1 MNYIT
6 AINSFW
12 YSATMNPLST
22 GQIALWFALMHINNG
37 CNWTEW
43 FQAPN
48 QVLSVLTG
56 MSRSGILKARNE
68 LKQRG
73 LIDFRERGTKT
84 TLYTITIANSKQ
96 DSVQDSKQNSEQ
108 IGKQDGVQDS
118 TQAIYI
124 KDIEKDKRKNNPPI
138 SPTAHVDLFL
148 AAYPLPDTQVY
159 AYQTEIALVSTLM
172 TDNASEQ
179 DLITAVENYADSL
192 RRTGK
197 IREQQFIKHPQ
208 NFLRDK
214 TYLKYLPGVY
224 RSPEPRKEKSRFNQF
239 QQKEY
244 DFEQLEKE
252 ILSN

>member
-84 TLYTITIANSKQ
+84 TLYTITIVNSKQ
-96 DSVQDSKQNSEQ
+96 VSVQDSKQNSEQ
-108 IGKQDGVQDS
+108 VGTQDGVQDS
-118 TQAIYI
+118 MQDIYI

-138 SPTAHVDLFL
+138 SPTAHVDRFL
-148 AAYPLPDTQVY
+148 AAYPLPDIQIY

-197 IREQQFIKHPQ
+197 IKEQQFIKHPQ

-214 TYLKYLPGVY
+214 TYLQYLPGVY
-224 RSPEPRKEKSRFNQF
+224 RPPEPRKGKGNQ
-239 QQKEY
+239 EMMTRDY
-244 DFEQLEKE
+244 DFSALEQE

>member
-12 YSATMNPLST
+12 YSATTNPLST

-96 DSVQDSKQNSEQ
+96 DGVQDSKQNSEQ
-108 IGKQDGVQDS
+108 IG

-192 RRTGK
+192 RRSGK

-224 RSPEPRKEKSRFNQF
+224 RPPEPRKEKNRFNQF

>member
-84 TLYTITIANSKQ
+84 TLYTITIVNSKQ
-96 DSVQDSKQNSEQ
+96 VSVQDSKQNSEQ
-108 IGKQDGVQDS
+108 VGTQDGVQD
-118 TQAIYI
+118 IYI
-124 KDIEKDKRKNNPPI
+124 KDIEKDKRKIIPYIPHG
-138 SPTAHVDLFL
+138 T
-148 AAYPLPDTQVY
+148 
-159 AYQTEIALVSTLM
+159 
-172 TDNASEQ
+172 
-179 DLITAVENYADSL
+179 
-192 RRTGK
+192 R
-197 IREQQFIKHPQ
+197 
-208 NFLRDK
+208 
-214 TYLKYLPGVY
+214 
-224 RSPEPRKEKSRFNQF
+224 
-239 QQKEY
+239 
-244 DFEQLEKE
+244 
-252 ILSN
+252 

>member
-73 LIDFRERGTKT
+73 LP
-84 TLYTITIANSKQ
+84 
-96 DSVQDSKQNSEQ
+96 
-108 IGKQDGVQDS
+108 
-118 TQAIYI
+118 AISSWCVSSSRAS
-124 KDIEKDKRKNNPPI
+124 KRKGKPR
-138 SPTAHVDLFL
+138 DD
-148 AAYPLPDTQVY
+148 DTG
-159 AYQTEIALVSTLM
+159 L
-172 TDNASEQ
+172 
-179 DLITAVENYADSL
+179 
-192 RRTGK
+192 
-197 IREQQFIKHPQ
+197 
-208 NFLRDK
+208 
-214 TYLKYLPGVY
+214 
-224 RSPEPRKEKSRFNQF
+224 
-239 QQKEY
+239 
-244 DFEQLEKE
+244 
-252 ILSN
+252 